1 MKKLWAPWR
10 LEFILHPEKQ
20 KPKTRQ
26 GESIFKAL
34 SKQIPSYK
42 NLLLYKGQTAFV
54 LMNKF
59 PYSNGHLL
67 VLPFRQINDL
77 AKLNVAEHAEIG
89 QLLALSTRILKRV
102 MRPEGFNVG
111 LNLGKAAGAGILDHL
126 HYHIVPRWAGDT
138 NFMPIF
144 AETKVLPEHLRATY
158 EKIKKEFDKI

>member
-10 LEFILHPEKQ
+10 LEFILNPQKQ
-20 KPKTRQ
+20 KPKTRR
-26 GESIFKAL
+26 GESIFATL
-34 SKQIPSYK
+34 SRQNPSYK

-67 VLPFRQINDL
+67 VLPLRQVNDL
-77 AKLNVAEHAEIG
+77 AKLNAEEHTELG
-89 QLLALSTRILKRV
+89 QLMAVSTRILKKV
-102 MRPEGFNVG
+102 LRPEGFNIG

-126 HYHIVPRWAGDT
+126 HYHIVPRWSGDT

-144 AETKVLPEHLRATY
+144 AETKVLPEHLRVTY
-158 EKIKKEFDKI
+158 EKIKKEFDQL